1 MDERAAA
8 PRAENRLGRRSLRL
22 GLVATRVALVPLGL
36 LARLTTD
43 RAQDAVRDEVAL
55 RLRVTTTMSASLLAE
70 QLATYV
76 TLAEAEAGRAR
87 LVRAVGNGDP
97 DRVDGAEIGRELGAL
112 SGLREGIAATGL
124 LDLDGVL
131 LASPEAPP
139 RSSPRASTT
148 WSAAAGTCWG

>member
-8 PRAENRLGRRSLRL
+8 PRAESRLGRRSLRL
-22 GLVATRVALVPLGL
+22 GLVATLVALVPLAL

-55 RLRVTTTMSASLLAE
+55 RLRVTTGMSASLLAE

-97 DRVDGAEIGRELGAL
+97 ARVDRAEVGRELGAL
-112 SGLREGIAATGL
+112 SGSRDGIAATGL